1 MHWQRKL
8 TDQTRRGIH
17 HTLAAIDYMHC
28 GGRTLWGPDLV
39 VVRAAARNAG
49 HKQHTCYR
57 VTRSSLIS
65 RAGRKALM
73 RIYSLDRGI
82 CDHWSSAKIGRH
94 TTSTPGKLPHVTTCD
109 TRAWRIDCSMFSG
122 GHWYMILPRIQRV
135 ISTKGRYI
143 QLVTAPGRGGL
154 R

>member
-1 MHWQRKL
+1 MISGQL
-8 TDQTRRGIH
+8 S
-17 HTLAAIDYMHC
+17 LAMAPVA
-28 GGRTLWGPDLV
+28 GVSR
-39 VVRAAARNAG
+39 VRAAARNAG

-57 VTRSSLIS
+57 VTWSSLIS

-109 TRAWRIDCSMFSG
+109 TRAWRIYSSMFSG

-143 QLVTAPGRGGL
+143 QLRSGCRLMTAPGRGRVRVTKGL
-154 R
+154 